1 MTSDHKTCVF
11 KGPSSIQEG
20 RVDDMSEK
28 DAIERTRGPPLTVD
42 SIADDL
48 SALGVEPGMVLM
60 VHSSL
65 SSLGWVCGGA
75 VAVILAIEKALG
87 PEGTLVMPSTVG
99 DNSDPASWRRP
110 PVPEDWW
117 PVIRENTPAF
127 DPDMTPTRK
136 LGVIPECFW
145 KQPGTLRSSH
155 PNASFAAR
163 GPKAQTIVGEHSLD
177 FSHGEGSPLARV
189 YDLDGWVMLMGV
201 DHDVNTSLHLAEHRS
216 SLKGLRRI
224 RCGAPMTVAGRR
236 EWVGY
241 DDIETMDDDFPEI
254 GARFAEETGLV
265 RNGPVGY
272 ASSRLIPQRQ
282 LVDFAVRWMD
292 DNRTDD
298 TG

>member
-1 MTSDHKTCVF
+1 MTSYHKTCVF
-11 KGPSSIQEG
+11 KGLSSIQEG
-20 RVDDMSEK
+20 RVDDMSER
-28 DAIERTRGPPLTVD
+28 DAVERTLGPPLTVD
-42 SIADDL
+42 SIAEDL

-75 VAVILAIEKALG
+75 VAVILAMEKALG

-99 DNSDPASWRRP
+99 DLSNPARWCRP
-110 PVPEDWW
+110 PVPEEWW

-127 DPDMTPTRK
+127 DPEMTPTRK
-136 LGVIPECFW
+136 LGAIPECFW

-163 GPKAQTIVGEHSLD
+163 GPKARMIVGEHSLD

-189 YDLDGWVMLMGV
+189 YDLDGWVLLMGV
-201 DHDVNTSLHLAEHRS
+201 DHDVNTSLHLAEYRS
-216 SLKGLRRI
+216 SLKDLRRI
-224 RCGAPMTVAGRR
+224 RCGAPMTIAGRT

-241 DDIETMDDDFPEI
+241 DDIETADDDFLEI

-265 RNGPVGY
+265 RGGPVGY
-272 ASSRLIPQRQ
+272 ASGRLMPQRQ
-282 LVDFAVRWMD
+282 LIDFAVRWMD
-292 DNRTDD
+292 ENRAVNTV
-298 TG
+298 